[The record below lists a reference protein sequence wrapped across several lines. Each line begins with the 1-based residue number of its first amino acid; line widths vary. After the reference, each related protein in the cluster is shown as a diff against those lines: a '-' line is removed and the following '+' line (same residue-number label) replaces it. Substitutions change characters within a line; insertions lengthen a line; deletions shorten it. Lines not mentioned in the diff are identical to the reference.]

1 MFPAIELVAA
11 MVTFALLPVAPTSNP
26 VRSEKLIPV
35 FGNVVA
41 AKNDWPSMGFT
52 VKVPVVLKFVGL
64 AVSDC
69 TNLFPWM
76 RMFPVALPPLSAPM
90 FDDEDDNLFSHTPR
104 FPVRVMVPVEARMS
118 ALVTSRE

>member
-11 MVTFALLPVAPTSNP
+11 IVTFALLPVAPTSNP
-26 VRSEKLIPV
+26 DRPVKLIPV

-90 FDDEDDNLFSHTPR
+90 FDDEDDNLFSQTPR
-104 FPVRVMVPVEARMS
+104 FPVRVIVPVEARMS
-118 ALVTSRE
+118 AFVTSRE